1 MFALRNQDSD
11 SLIGLST
18 NLLSEERNILKKEM
32 LYNYNKMSN

>member
-18 NLLSEERNILKKEM
+18 NLLSEERNILKKE